1 MTGRATAAVV
11 PLWLLCLV
19 HRGAGVGAGKA
30 PGLWGGCGLVEVLG
44 WGRASCGEG
53 SSGTGLE
60 GHFV

>member
-1 MTGRATAAVV
+1 MGRAPAAVV
-11 PLWLLCLV
+11 PLLCLV

-44 WGRASCGEG
+44 WGRASRGEG